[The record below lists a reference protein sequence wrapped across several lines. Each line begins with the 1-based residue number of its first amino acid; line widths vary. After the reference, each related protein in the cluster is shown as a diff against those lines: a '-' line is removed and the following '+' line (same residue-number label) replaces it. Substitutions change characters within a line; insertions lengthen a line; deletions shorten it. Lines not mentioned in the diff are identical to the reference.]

1 MLLLLGCSVS
11 RQADPVHGNEASTA
25 PVSWFRPDTGTFLFT
40 TRIELM
46 KNHYSGIT
54 VIRSDS
60 AGNYRVALITEIGLK
75 LLDMS
80 LAPDGG
86 APQVNYV
93 MDALN
98 RKMLINTL
106 SSDLNL
112 MLKGGHAGMKPR
124 VKGLNREG
132 LQVICYRNR
141 SGKQRYYLNPEN
153 RLPARAMGSGGLGKK
168 VTALY
173 YGLPGQPVDSVKLD
187 HSGFRLKIDLYRI
200 P

>member
-1 MLLLLGCSVS
+1 M
-11 RQADPVHGNEASTA
+11 A
-25 PVSWFRPDTGTFLFT
+25 PASWFQPDTGTFLFT
-40 TRIELM
+40 TRIDLM

-60 AGNYRVALITEIGLK
+60 VGNYRVALITEIGLK

-80 LAPDGG
+80 LAADGG
-86 APQVNYV
+86 TPQVHYV

-98 RKMLINTL
+98 RKMLIRTL

-112 MLKGGHAGMKPR
+112 VLMGGHAGMKPR
-124 VKGLNREG
+124 IQGLNKDG

-141 SGKQRYYLNPEN
+141 SGKQRYFLNPEN
-153 RLPARAMGSGGLGKK
+153 RLPALAKGSGGIGKK
-168 VTALY
+168 VTASY

-187 HSGFRLKIDLYRI
+187 HSGIRLNIDLYRI